1 MKSPYEK
8 SQIAGRLV
16 LFLIGKTPL
25 NLEAAE
31 IVVSS
36 KTLKSTPNYP
46 DVIPKQRVLKTDK
59 KVIEN
64 QEVRFLVKAYLPD
77 IVVVEASLDL
87 EDLLVEPL
95 LDLKDAIF
103 IEGRHFL
110 EEYRCDPEFDEEYS
124 VYCVSDYQ
132 GDPET
137 FLATSGED
145 IVIHLKNERVP
156 LDEEAINS
164 TLSFNLKYAKDDLTI
179 VDWDG
184 AFIFDP
190 KGDFDSNIELLEIA
204 NLQLLKSRIVD
215 HGLDRRLEKAVD
227 LMRGKG
233 KKMLFRSR
241 EIRSVIK
248 EIIQLRTESI
258 LESEAIEKN
267 IKLIGDWYSAKL
279 YSLANKKFY
288 IDEWLRSINKKLD
301 VLEDVYTMASENF
314 SISFSATLEF
324 ILIGGWF
331 ILLTGWFILFFLEV
345 AK

>member
-1 MKSPYEK
+1 MANFSEK
-8 SQIAGRLV
+8 SQISGRLV
-16 LFLIGKTPL
+16 LFLIGRTPL
-25 NLEAAE
+25 NLESAE
-31 IVVSS
+31 IRTGS
-36 KTLKSTPNYP
+36 KTLKSTPTYP
-46 DVIPKQRVLKTDK
+46 DVIPKQRILKTEK
-59 KVIEN
+59 RTIAN
-64 QEVRFLVKAYLPD
+64 QEVLFLIKAYPPD
-77 IVVVEASLDL
+77 IVVVEASLELD
-87 EDLLVEPL
+87 DLLAEPL
-95 LDLKDAIF
+95 LDMKDTIF
-103 IEGRHFL
+103 IEGRHFF

-124 VYCVSDYQ
+124 AYCISDYQ

-156 LDEEAINS
+156 LDEEAIAS

-204 NLQLLKSRIVD
+204 NLQLLKARILD
-215 HGLDRRLEKAVD
+215 HELDRRLEKALD
-227 LMRGKG
+227 LLKAKGKG
-233 KKMLFRSR
+233 MLFRSR
-241 EIRSVIK
+241 EIHSVIK
-248 EIIQLRTESI
+248 EIIQIRTQSI

-279 YSLANKKFY
+279 YSLASKKFY

-314 SISFSATLEF
+314 SISFSTTLEF

-331 ILLTGWFILFFLEV
+331 VLLTGWFILFFLEV